1 MTPRRDLISA
11 IDLPFENTAA
21 GVVSE
26 SGGHV
31 GVLGSS
37 AVGAPFMNWGSP
49 GFDSRYGR
57 FSSRPWFHVIT
68 LEDVMVEV
76 SPLVPSEDALAP
88 T

>member
-26 SGGHV
+26 SGGRV

-37 AVGAPFMNWGSP
+37 VVGAPFMNWGSP
-49 GFDSRYGR
+49 GFDSQYGL
-57 FSSRPWFHVIT
+57 FFI
-68 LEDVMVEV
+68 
-76 SPLVPSEDALAP
+76 SPHGSMS
-88 T
+88 